1 MGGNFKTKFMR
12 IVVDDL
18 SAHVASINCISSSKS
33 AYLKHLPFKNYGGV
47 SWSYGHIYE
56 QIGL

>member
-1 MGGNFKTKFMR
+1 MR